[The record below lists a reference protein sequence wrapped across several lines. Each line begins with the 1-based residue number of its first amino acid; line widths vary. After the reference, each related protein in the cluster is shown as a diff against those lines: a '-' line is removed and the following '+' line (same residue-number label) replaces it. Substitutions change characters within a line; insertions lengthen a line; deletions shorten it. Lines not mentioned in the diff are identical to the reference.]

1 MKNKFTI
8 AVDLDG
14 VIFDFEREFCDRFG
28 FENRHIFS
36 LTKRYPNIDPDLI
49 IEMVSNPRTYT
60 DLLPIFG
67 GITFVNRAK
76 NRGFGIVFITSRPV
90 GTRAITMH
98 ALKLY
103 SLDNFPVVFTEGMGD
118 KYDAIAH
125 WNRYQPEEG
134 RTVESPIKV
143 MVDDNPEVIGHLP
156 DGVSGLYWHQPWNEG
171 NYPTARYDSENMEL
185 EVKTREESEWTK
197 FWRV

>member
-1 MKNKFTI
+1 MMKSKFTI

-28 FENRHIFS
+28 TENRHIFN
-36 LTKRYPNIDPDLI
+36 LTNRYPNLDPDLI
-49 IEMVSNPRTYT
+49 LEMIKSPRTYT

-76 NRGFGIVFITSRPV
+76 NRGLGIIFITSRPE
-90 GTRAITMH
+90 GAKAITNH

-103 SLDNFPVVFTEGMGD
+103 SLDNNPVVFTSGKD
-118 KYDAIAH
+118 KFDAIVH
-125 WNRYQPEEG
+125 WGKTHPEEI
-134 RTVESPIKV
+134 PIKV
-143 MVDDNPEVIGHLP
+143 MVDDNPDVINHLP
-156 DGVSGLYWHQPWNEG
+156 DGVNGLYWYQPWNEG